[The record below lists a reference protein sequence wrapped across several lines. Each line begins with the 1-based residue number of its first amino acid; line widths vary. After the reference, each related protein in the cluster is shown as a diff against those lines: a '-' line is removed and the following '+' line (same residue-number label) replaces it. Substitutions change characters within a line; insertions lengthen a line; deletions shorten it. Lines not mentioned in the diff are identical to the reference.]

1 MNYYPYIPVMPTRP
15 SLFGIFKGFNFGS
28 ILSGTQKALN
38 LANQAIPLI
47 KQVSPVFQNA
57 KTMFRV
63 MNEFRKTD
71 SVSTVNRK
79 TDSVSEE
86 KTKTISSNKEEVSE
100 VKNVKKEEING
111 PTFFV

>member
-47 KQVSPVFQNA
+47 KQVSPVFKNA

-71 SVSTVNRK
+71 TVSTVNRK
-79 TDSVSEE
+79 TDAV
-86 KTKTISSNKEEVSE
+86 
-100 VKNVKKEEING
+100 NV
-111 PTFFV
+111 